1 MGVVSSSFV
10 SEGGASNDQKMRVV
24 IIGGGP
30 GGLFTAWQLQA
41 KAGVACDIKVFESN
55 NRVGGKIVS
64 REMPGIGPYE
74 AGVAEIYDYS
84 RIGPDPLRRLI
95 VDELGL
101 AVKNLA
107 GGPCV
112 LGGKIAL
119 RPEDLA
125 EHFGQEAADDAIAFR
140 KRCTEMLSPRGYY
153 LSIAETDNNHPWRD
167 VTGTELLAREIRSDA
182 ARRYVRAMAHSD
194 VAAPPY
200 HTDGLTFLKNAV
212 MDLDGYMDIFSVV
225 GGNEQIIDKLEEEL
239 DAQVRMNA
247 HVRAVQP
254 LADGTYRVE
263 VDVDGFPEAHIADF
277 VVVALPLS
285 AMACINWRSDRLQ
298 HVIDDHIAYFDRP
311 GHYLRAT
318 LAFKRPFWRDHLP
331 TDWWMTDAFD
341 GCCVYDE
348 SARNNLERYGML
360 AFLIAGNA
368 ALSLANESDE
378 RIEQMCLDAMPPVL
392 GDAREHFIEGRIH
405 RWMASVNAIPGGK
418 RVRRRIDN
426 HRPDPEHL
434 PGIVIV
440 GDYLFDSTLNGVMDS
455 ADAASDI
462 IVGETLRRRRDQLA
476 VDVGA
481 IPAAAPAEQANLVD
495 VFSQFCPPD
504 VMADIMRIVWDL
516 PQGARILNFG
526 SMSGSMVGALRALGY
541 DAWGVERDPVA
552 HAATPQD
559 LAKYNLLVE
568 DGKLPFPDHHFFAVI
583 DTGLYRL
590 PTTETDSVATEL
602 KRLTQHGLF
611 LGSLTLDLSI
621 DAIERYNLL
630 KGAEFLGSRWD
641 WSEKLYPIGFS
652 HALLESPRLDTA
664 WARAK
669 EAGAGHGHWFEDIEA
684 ILYCFFALAEPQ
696 ANMAAAATTQDA
708 TAAAPSRRESAL

>member
-10 SEGGASNDQKMRVV
+10 SEGAAPGDHKMRVA

-30 GGLFTAWQLQA
+30 GGLFTAWHLQA
-41 KAGVACDIKVFESN
+41 KAGVACQTTIFESN

-95 VDELGL
+95 VNELGL
-101 AVKNLA
+101 ATKTLA

-112 LGGKIAL
+112 LGDKIAL

-125 EHFGQEAADDAIAFR
+125 QHFGQDAADEAVAFR
-140 KRCTEMLSPRGYY
+140 KRCTEMLTPRGYY

-167 VTGTELLAREIRSDA
+167 ITGAELLNTELRSDA

-225 GGNEQIIDKLEEEL
+225 GGNEQIVDKLEEEL
-239 DAQVRMNA
+239 EAQVRMNA

-254 LADGTYRVE
+254 LADGTYRLE
-263 VDVDGFPEAHIADF
+263 VDVDGFPEVHIADF

-285 AMACINWRSDRLQ
+285 AMACVTWRSDRLQ

-331 TDWWMTDAFD
+331 ADWWMSDAFD
-341 GCCVYDE
+341 GCCIYDE
-348 SARNNLERYGML
+348 GARNNLERYGML

-378 RIEQMCLDAMPPVL
+378 RIEQMCLDAIPASL
-392 GDAREHFIEGRIH
+392 GDAREHFLEGRIH

-418 RVRRRIDN
+418 RVRRRIEN

-462 IVGETLRRRRDQLA
+462 IVGETLKRRRDQRPLEA
-476 VDVGA
+476 A
-481 IPAAAPAEQANLVD
+481 PLAAPAEQPNLVD
-495 VFSQFCPPD
+495 VLSQFVP
-504 VMADIMRIVWDL
+504 AELLSDIMRIVWDL
-516 PQGARILNFG
+516 PQGARILNYG
-526 SMSGSMVGALRALGY
+526 SMSGALVGALRSLGY

-552 HAATPQD
+552 HGATPPD
-559 LAKYNLLVE
+559 LARHNLLVE
-568 DGKLPFPDHHFFAVI
+568 DGKLPFPDRDFFAVI

-590 PTTETDSVATEL
+590 PTDETDAFIREL
-602 KRLTQHGLF
+602 ERLTQHGLF

-621 DAIERYNLL
+621 DVIERYDLM

-641 WSEKLYPIGFS
+641 WSEKLYPVGFT

-664 WARAK
+664 WARAQ

-684 ILYCFFALAEPQ
+684 ILYCFFALAETR
-696 ANMAAAATTQDA
+696 AGAVAASGET
-708 TAAAPSRRESAL
+708 SRESAL

>member
-1 MGVVSSSFV
+1 MSVGGRLMGVVSSTFV
-10 SEGGASNDQKMRVV
+10 SEGASPSDQKMRVV

-41 KAGVACDIKVFESN
+41 KAGVACEITIFESN

-95 VDELGL
+95 VNELGL
-101 AVKNLA
+101 DTKTLS

-112 LGGKIAL
+112 LGGKIVL
-119 RPEDLA
+119 KPEDLA
-125 EHFGQEAADDAIAFR
+125 QHFGQEAADEAIAFR
-140 KRCTEMLSPRGYY
+140 KKCTEMLTPRGYY
-153 LSIAETDNNHPWRD
+153 LSIAETDNEHPWRD
-167 VTGTELLAREIRSDA
+167 ITGAELLNTEIRSDA

-225 GGNEQIIDKLEEEL
+225 GGNEQIVDKLEEEL

-263 VDVDGFPEAHIADF
+263 VDAEGFLENHIADF

-285 AMACINWRSDRLQ
+285 AMACVNWRSDRLQ
-298 HVIDDHIAYFDRP
+298 RVIDDHIAYFDRP

-331 TDWWMTDAFD
+331 ADWWMSDAFD
-341 GCCVYDE
+341 GCCIYDE

-378 RIEQMCLDAMPPVL
+378 RIEQMCLDALPASL
-392 GDAREHFIEGRIH
+392 GDARDHFIEGRIH

-418 RVRRRIDN
+418 RVRRRIEN

-434 PGIVIV
+434 PGVLIV

-462 IVGETLRRRRDQLA
+462 IVGETLKRRRDPRSA
-476 VDVGA
+476 T
-481 IPAAAPAEQANLVD
+481 PAALPDAAPAEKANLVE
-495 VFSQFCPPD
+495 VLAQFVPAELL
-504 VMADIMRIVWDL
+504 ADIMRIVWDL

-526 SMSGSMVGALRALGY
+526 AMSGSLVGALRALGY
-541 DAWGVERDPVA
+541 DAWGVEHDPVA
-552 HAATPQD
+552 HAGTPPD
-559 LAKYNLLVE
+559 LAKFNLLVE
-568 DGKLPFPDHHFFAVI
+568 GGKLPFPDRDFFAVI

-590 PTTETDSVATEL
+590 PADDIDRAVRDLE
-602 KRLTQHGLF
+602 RLTQHGLF

-621 DAIERYNLL
+621 DVIERYDLM

-641 WSEKLYPIGFS
+641 WSEKLYPVGFT

-664 WARAK
+664 WARAQ

-684 ILYCFFALAEPQ
+684 ILYCFFALAEPV
-696 ANMAAAATTQDA
+696 ANAANA
-708 TAAAPSRRESAL
+708 SESHPERAL

>member
-1 MGVVSSSFV
+1 MSVGGGLMGVVSSSFV
-10 SEGGASNDQKMRVV
+10 SEGASPSDQKMRVV

-41 KAGVACDIKVFESN
+41 KAGVACEITVFESN

-95 VDELGL
+95 VNELGL
-101 AVKNLA
+101 DIKTLS

-119 RPEDLA
+119 KPEDLA
-125 EHFGQEAADDAIAFR
+125 QHFGQEAADEAIAFR
-140 KRCTEMLSPRGYY
+140 KKCTEMLTPRGYY
-153 LSIAETDNNHPWRD
+153 LSIAETDNEHPWRD
-167 VTGTELLAREIRSDA
+167 ITGAELLNTEIRSDA

-263 VDVDGFPEAHIADF
+263 VDAEGFLENHIADF

-285 AMACINWRSDRLQ
+285 AMACVTWRSDRLQ
-298 HVIDDHIAYFDRP
+298 RVIDDHIAYFDRP

-331 TDWWMTDAFD
+331 ADWWMSDAFD
-341 GCCVYDE
+341 GCCIYDE

-378 RIEQMCLDAMPPVL
+378 RIEQMCLDALPASL
-392 GDAREHFIEGRIH
+392 GDARDHFIEGRIH

-418 RVRRRIDN
+418 RVRRRIEN

-434 PGIVIV
+434 PGVLIV

-462 IVGETLRRRRDQLA
+462 IVGETLKRRRDRRS
-476 VDVGA
+476 
-481 IPAAAPAEQANLVD
+481 AAPAALPDAAPTEKANLVD
-495 VFSQFCPPD
+495 VLAQFIPAD
-504 VMADIMRIVWDL
+504 LMTDIMRIVWDL

-526 SMSGSMVGALRALGY
+526 SMSGSLVGALRSLGY
-541 DAWGVERDPVA
+541 DAWGVEHDPVA

-559 LAKYNLLVE
+559 LAKFNLLVE
-568 DGKLPFPDHHFFAVI
+568 GGKLPFPDRDFFAVI

-590 PTTETDSVATEL
+590 PTDGIDRAVRDLGRVT
-602 KRLTQHGLF
+602 RHGLF

-621 DAIERYNLL
+621 DVIERYDLM

-641 WSEKLYPIGFS
+641 WSERLYPVGFT

-664 WARAK
+664 WARAQ

-684 ILYCFFALAEPQ
+684 ILYCFFALAQPAVGA
-696 ANMAAAATTQDA
+696 ANAGEAH
-708 TAAAPSRRESAL
+708 RERAL